1 MSDKPLISTITPC
14 YRMEKYLKLFL
25 EELPR
30 QTIFDKIQVV
40 LDHNEPT
47 EQEIQWVKN
56 FQEKYPGKV
65 KHIVVNPVEPIGTS
79 MNRCVREADGE
90 YVAIWNVDDL
100 RTPDSL
106 EKQVEVLLGNEK
118 YNISHGN
125 FTIVNSFGAKEGR
138 AVLHDLYKDNH
149 EELTRGMVLGP
160 FFMWKK
166 DLCKKAGLFDE
177 QLKSG
182 ADFDLAIRL
191 AAHGNVGTTE
201 STLGY
206 YLDEG
211 LGASTRGDGK
221 QPTERTVIE
230 LRYGIIDKIQ
240 ESWLAKAIRYDVRE
254 LYFNDKKHRVSNFV
268 PNYETFKLSNRKS

>member
-1 MSDKPLISTITPC
+1 MNNKPLVSTITPC
-14 YRMEKYLKLFL
+14 FRMEKYLKKFL
-25 EELPR
+25 EELPK
-30 QTIFDKIQVV
+30 QTIFDRLQVV

-47 EQEIQWVKN
+47 EQERMWVRE
-56 FQEKYPGKV
+56 FEQKYPGV
-65 KHIVVNPVEPIGTS
+65 IKHIVIDPVEPIGTS
-79 MNRCVREADGE
+79 MNRCISEADGD
-90 YVAIWNVDDL
+90 YVTIWNVDDL

-106 EKQVEVLLGNEK
+106 EKQVNVFLENPNVGVV
-118 YNISHGN
+118 HGN
-125 FTIVNSFGAKEGR
+125 FLIVNSFGSTQGKKII
-138 AVLHDLYKDNH
+138 HDIFEKGH

-166 DLCKKAGLFDE
+166 SLCEKAGKFDE

-191 AAHGNVGTTE
+191 AIHGEVITVKDV
-201 STLGY
+201 LGC

-230 LRYGIIDKIQ
+230 LRYGILDKI
-240 ESWLAKAIRYDVRE
+240 ETFWLPLAMKYDIRNVY
-254 LYFNDKKHRVSNFV
+254 YNNKKVDIKSLV
-268 PNYETFKLSNRKS
+268 PNYENFMKNNRK